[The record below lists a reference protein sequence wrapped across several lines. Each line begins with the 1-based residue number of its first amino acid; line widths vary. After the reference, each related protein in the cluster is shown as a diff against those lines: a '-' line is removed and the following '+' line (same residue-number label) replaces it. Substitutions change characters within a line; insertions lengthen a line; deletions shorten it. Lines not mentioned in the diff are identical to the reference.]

1 MITLEEV
8 TGHLEGDGYFFL
20 YVRQS
25 PMIAQIS
32 NPNWNRS
39 LYVTYISLTPFAE
52 ASGTM
57 KEVRPRFKGELNRQ
71 RLQQRPWA
79 YSTIK
84 LIIWQGKARIASDCW
99 EMGEFTIDF
108 VE

>member
-1 MITLEEV
+1 
-8 TGHLEGDGYFFL
+8 
-20 YVRQS
+20 
-25 PMIAQIS
+25 MIAQIS

-71 RLQQRPWA
+71 RLQQRP
-79 YSTIK
+79 
-84 LIIWQGKARIASDCW
+84 
-99 EMGEFTIDF
+99 
-108 VE
+108 

>member
-1 MITLEEV
+1 MTSQAGVGIIKTERDAAASSGFVPKMITLEEV

-71 RLQQRPWA
+71 RLQQRP
-79 YSTIK
+79 
-84 LIIWQGKARIASDCW
+84 
-99 EMGEFTIDF
+99 
-108 VE
+108 

>member
-1 MITLEEV
+1 LTSQAGVGIIKAERDAAASSGEFPAITLEV
-8 TGHLEGDGYFFL
+8 TVSLWPGDGYFFL

-71 RLQQRPWA
+71 RLQQRP
-79 YSTIK
+79 
-84 LIIWQGKARIASDCW
+84 
-99 EMGEFTIDF
+99 
-108 VE
+108 